1 MRIIVLLVAAAVLVG
16 LIAPS
21 VAAVT
26 ASAHGV
32 DGLEVADSTR
42 QAGIETSDVDDI
54 DESETGN
61 VDEGDDFD
69 TGTESITREEATASD
84 SQLTSNSESHSDS
97 NAETPQDESE
107 LVDDDSEPDA
117 PEDDGSETDTPED
130 DAEPTDDSQTNTP
143 EDEAVV
149 ADDSERD
156 TSEDESELVDDSE
169 PDAPEDDDSET
180 NTSEDES
187 DSTDDSE
194 PDAPEDDDSET
205 NTSED
210 ESDSTDDSE
219 IDAPEDDDSEID
231 APEDDDSETDAPED
245 EADSTEDSQTGAE
258 TNTTDENT
266 TEEEADTA
274 AGTGGESDQTT
285 APAGTG
291 GNSDSS
297 DTPDDSG
304 GVPVGTGATTGV
316 GVVAAGLVARRLLS
330 AGTTGSVE
338 VAVETVRRGRPP
350 YRIAGQVARLIEEAI
365 GRVREVVE
373 RGIWR
378 VLAAAGYIKH
388 ASEEPLSHDTRAA
401 LYGHLQSEP
410 GTYLSAFADQPGI
423 DASRASIRYH
433 LGILEREGLV
443 TSEKRRG
450 RRRYYPLGM
459 SPDALSIALES
470 DTKAAIL
477 EVLAAGDN
485 ELTVSELANQ
495 VNRDPSTVTYHLGQ
509 LEEDGL
515 ISRRRDGEVVRNG
528 LLPGVAA
535 MLRGESGAVRESVDT

>member
-69 TGTESITREEATASD
+69 TGTESVTREEATASD

-149 ADDSERD
+149 ADDLETDVPEDEAVVADDSERD

-187 DSTDDSE
+187 ELVDDSE
-194 PDAPEDDDSET
+194 PDASEDDDSEP
-205 NTSED
+205 
-210 ESDSTDDSE
+210 
-219 IDAPEDDDSEID
+219 DAPEDDDSEID
-231 APEDDDSETDAPED
+231 APED
-245 EADSTEDSQTGAE
+245 EADSTEDSQTDAE

>member
-69 TGTESITREEATASD
+69 TGTESVTREEATASD

-149 ADDSERD
+149 ADDLETDVPEDEAVVADDSERD

-169 PDAPEDDDSET
+169 PDA
-180 NTSEDES
+180 SED
-187 DSTDDSE
+187 DDSE
-194 PDAPEDDDSET
+194 PDAPEDDDSEP
-205 NTSED
+205 
-210 ESDSTDDSE
+210 
-219 IDAPEDDDSEID
+219 DAPEDDDSEID
-231 APEDDDSETDAPED
+231 APED
-245 EADSTEDSQTGAE
+245 EADSTEDSQTDAE

>member
-61 VDEGDDFD
+61 IEQGDDFD
-69 TGTESITREEATASD
+69 TGTESVTREEATASD

-130 DAEPTDDSQTNTP
+130 NGSETDT
-143 EDEAVV
+143 
-149 ADDSERD
+149 
-156 TSEDESELVDDSE
+156 
-169 PDAPEDDDSET
+169 PEDDDSET

-187 DSTDDSE
+187 DSTDDLE
-194 PDAPEDDDSET
+194 TDVPEDEA
-205 NTSED
+205 EV
-210 ESDSTDDSE
+210 
-219 IDAPEDDDSEID
+219 A
-231 APEDDDSETDAPED
+231 DDSETDAPED
-245 EADSTEDSQTGAE
+245 EADSTDDSQTDAE

-266 TEEEADTA
+266 TEEEADAA

-304 GVPVGTGATTGV
+304 GVPVGAGATTGV

-365 GRVREVVE
+365 SRVREVVE

-495 VNRDPSTVTYHLGQ
+495 VNRDPSTVTHHLGQ